1 MEREALTQLNDAIA
15 SLHAAGDVFSYEI
28 DRARRIKF
36 PRGFLR
42 TFDSYRRHFDFIE
55 DDVMKEK
62 IVMHMLHRDTLH
74 WLWLK
79 TDIIAH
85 ARMMVIKFQLVNLA
99 SILEGIVKHLV
110 PRMPQKK
117 DNVYDRIDLLAKD
130 GLIENPKDLKE
141 LWAARNSIHLH
152 LDKVDSNLEFSDQ
165 NYIFWHSSLSKMIQD
180 LNVFFSS

>member
-1 MEREALTQLNDAIA
+1 MEREALTRLNDAIA

-99 SILEGIVKHLV
+99 SILEGIVKHLK
-110 PRMPQKK
+110 PSMPSKR
-117 DNVYDRIDLLAKD
+117 DNVYHRIEDLAEE
-130 GLIENPKDLKE
+130 GLLRNPDELKA

-152 LDKVDSNLEFSDQ
+152 LDMMDDRLEFSDHS
-165 NYIFWHSSLSKMIQD
+165 YISWHSSLSQMIQD
-180 LNVFFSS
+180 VNNFFSS